1 MSETSPQAHTPT
13 AYFELPAERRPPVW
27 RLSLFVL
34 LVLGAH
40 LTGLFLAFGVVSRD
54 TRPAK
59 LPVLDVRVIELA
71 PVSPKLDPPSKVD
84 PPPTAPTTL
93 AQPLALDPAKP
104 DKPEKPRAKKIRQ
117 PKAVPAAA
125 VKKVAPT
132 PPAVLSAAVSA
143 PATTSFTVAQPP
155 TTVGAAAPAPA
166 PASPVPVVGARFD
179 ADYLRN
185 PAPVYPSTSR
195 RLGEEGRVVLRV
207 KVSANGLPMSVEIK
221 QPSGFRRLDE
231 AARAAVE
238 RWRFVPARRG
248 DQAVESSVLVPLQFT
263 LNG

>member
-1 MSETSPQAHTPT
+1 M
-13 AYFELPAERRPPVW
+13 
-27 RLSLFVL
+27 SLFVL

-40 LTGLFLAFGVVSRD
+40 LAGLFLAFGVVHRD
-54 TRPAK
+54 ARPAR
-59 LPVLDVRVIELA
+59 LPVLDVRLIELA
-71 PVSPKLDPPSKVD
+71 PLPPKLDPPRKVD
-84 PPPTAPTTL
+84 PPPKAPTTL
-93 AQPLALDPAKP
+93 AQPLALAPAKP
-104 DKPEKPRAKKIRQ
+104 EKPEKPRAKKIRQ
-117 PKAVPAAA
+117 AKPVPAAA

-132 PPAVLSAAVSA
+132 QPAVLTAALSA
-143 PATTSFTVAQPP
+143 PATTSFTVAPQPP
-155 TTVGAAAPAPA
+155 SPADAAAPAPA
-166 PASPVPVVGARFD
+166 SPAPVVGARFD

-185 PAPVYPSTSR
+185 PSPVYPSTSR

-207 KVSANGLPMSVEIK
+207 KVSAEGLPMSVEIK

-248 DQAVESSVLVPLQFT
+248 EQAVESTVLVPLQFT

>member
-13 AYFELPAERRPPVW
+13 AYFERPAERRPPVW
-27 RLSLFVL
+27 RFSLFVL

-40 LTGLFLAFGVVSRD
+40 LTGLFLAFGVVKRS
-54 TRPAK
+54 TPAAA
-59 LPVLDVRVIELA
+59 LPALDVRVIELA
-71 PVSPKLDPPSKVD
+71 PVPPKIEQPSKVD
-84 PPPTAPTTL
+84 PPPTAAKAP
-93 AQPLALDPAKP
+93 AQPLALAPAR
-104 DKPEKPRAKKIRQ
+104 PEKPRAKKIRQ
-117 PKAVPAAA
+117 AKPVPVAA

-132 PPAVLSAAVSA
+132 PPALLTAAASA
-143 PATTSFTVAQPP
+143 PATTSFTVAPQSPS
-155 TTVGAAAPAPA
+155 TADAAAPVS
-166 PASPVPVVGARFD
+166 ASPAPVVGARFD

-185 PAPVYPSTSR
+185 PSPVYPSTSR

-207 KVSANGLPMSVEIK
+207 KVSAEGLPMSVEIK